1 MKKIKMGGRIEC
13 SAISLG
19 CMRLARIEQEQADR
33 LIDQALECGIN
44 YFDHADVYGGG
55 GGSERRFGDYL
66 KRHPSAREK
75 MIVQT
80 KVGVRSRQYDLSKD
94 YILSA
99 VDASLERLSV
109 DYIDALL
116 LHHPD
121 TLVEPEEVAEAF
133 EMLHQSGKVRYFG
146 VSNHNLLQVEL
157 LKTAFKQPLIANQ
170 LRFSITEAGMVT
182 SGMNVNMKNEESVMR
197 DGGLLEY
204 SRLTNMTIQVW
215 SPFQSAE
222 HGVFIDN
229 EAFPELN
236 TKLAEIAERYNVS
249 KSAVATA
256 WILRHPANMQVIA
269 GTTKPERLA
278 DICTGADI
286 TLTRK
291 EWYEIYLSAGH
302 SLP

>member
-1 MKKIKMGGRIEC
+1 MKTIKMGGLFEC

-19 CMRLARIEQEQADR
+19 CMRLARIPQEQADS

-66 KRHPSAREK
+66 SRHPSVRDK

-80 KVGVRSRQYDLSKD
+80 KVGVRSRQYDLSKE

-99 VDASLERLSV
+99 VDASLERLGV
-109 DYIDALL
+109 DYIDTLL

-133 EMLHQSGKVRYFG
+133 QRLHQSGKVRCFG
-146 VSNHNLLQVEL
+146 VSNYNACQIEL
-157 LKTAFKQPLIANQ
+157 LKTAVRQPLVANQ
-170 LRFSITEAGMVT
+170 LRFSLTEAGMVT
-182 SGMNVNMKNEESVMR
+182 SGTNVNMKNAESVMH

-204 SRLTNMTIQVW
+204 SRIQNMTIQVW
-215 SPFQSAE
+215 SPFQSLE
-222 HGVFIDN
+222 QGVFIDN
-229 EAFPELN
+229 AAFPELN
-236 TKLAEIAERYNVS
+236 AKLAEISERYNVS
-249 KSAVATA
+249 KSAIAAA

-278 DICTGADI
+278 DICTGADV
-286 TLTRK
+286 TLTRE
-291 EWYEIYLSAGH
+291 EWYQLYLAAGH